1 MAYRQLPQPGG
12 APGAQ
17 HGIRPFQG
25 EAHFRDQSL
34 MLVTALAPVIGYDMA
49 AKIALHAL
57 SEGLSLKQAALAL
70 EAIEAEAFGK
80 AVNPGWMA
88 KPHD

>member
-1 MAYRQLPQPGG
+1 MRGMELDHSKVG
-12 APGAQ
+12 
-17 HGIRPFQG
+17 
-25 EAHFRDQSL
+25 HFRDQSL
-34 MLVTALAPVIGYDMA
+34 MLMTTLAPVISYDMA
-49 AKIALHAL
+49 AKIALHAH

-70 EAIEAEAFGK
+70 EAIEADAFDA